1 MVLKLKCNTIFLQ
14 RSVPLLLSLSLSLSA
29 LSLLF
34 LVWLSVNFI
43 QGFLVFKD
51 VSGNTAIIDP
61 YSHVQSNSH
70 TTHTSNRIQC
80 IFISWLLFY
89 LILEC
94 VSLIM
99 ESISILYFN
108 WLPFGRNNLRDASYK
123 LLGWMIV
130 QWYLHSL
137 YFDGNCLNFF
147 IFIWYLVRRDIN
159 KKSLNKFSYQ
169 I

>member
-1 MVLKLKCNTIFLQ
+1 M
-14 RSVPLLLSLSLSLSA
+14 
-29 LSLLF
+29 
-34 LVWLSVNFI
+34 
-43 QGFLVFKD
+43 
-51 VSGNTAIIDP
+51 
-61 YSHVQSNSH
+61 QSNSH

-169 I
+169 IKADLAFQYISCLSKILIRQKITMHRNSFDYHRFIR